1 MSWTIVSGCPSAN
14 SVNLHYIVVNREAVK
29 FEQKKVNPLCLPTAT
44 FVNPGRSMR
53 VKFTTV
59 TKQCAQGVNTNEQK
73 SIQPDRVNEW
83 HLYRTSKTV
92 ARVKKNGLYGL

>member
-1 MSWTIVSGCPSAN
+1 M
-14 SVNLHYIVVNREAVK
+14 K

-73 SIQPDRVNEW
+73 SIQPDRVNE
-83 HLYRTSKTV
+83 
-92 ARVKKNGLYGL
+92 